1 MSNDKYR
8 KAYNMVIEYEKEAHR
23 KNQKRIAVGLKLII
37 IIPLIFLALLFFTG
51 SSKVIFLILWIVSLF
66 ILAAYLITVEYMDY
80 NLMYLRS
87 QQNLANDKLKA
98 NGYLFL
104 SDVYDQLGI
113 KRTKMS
119 QTVGWIYKPEGN
131 ENGDN
136 FVDFGILET
145 NRETEDGGYE
155 KAILMEFNVD
165 GPILDLI

>member
-80 NLMYLRS
+80 NLMERMAKLRGE
-87 QQNLANDKLKA
+87 ND
-98 NGYLFL
+98 
-104 SDVYDQLGI
+104 D
-113 KRTKMS
+113 M
-119 QTVGWIYKPEGN
+119 
-131 ENGDN
+131 
-136 FVDFGILET
+136 
-145 NRETEDGGYE
+145 E
-155 KAILMEFNVD
+155 KY
-165 GPILDLI
+165 DLIGNDAIENRIRDVLDKIDGTEAGHEEHN

>member
-80 NLMYLRS
+80 NLMERMAKLRG
-87 QQNLANDKLKA
+87 QDE
-98 NGYLFL
+98 
-104 SDVYDQLGI
+104 D
-113 KRTKMS
+113 M
-119 QTVGWIYKPEGN
+119 
-131 ENGDN
+131 EN
-136 FVDFGILET
+136 
-145 NRETEDGGYE
+145 Y
-155 KAILMEFNVD
+155 
-165 GPILDLI
+165 DLIGNDAIENRIRGVLDKIDGTEAGHEEHN

>member
-80 NLMYLRS
+80 NLMERMAKLRG
-87 QQNLANDKLKA
+87 QDE
-98 NGYLFL
+98 
-104 SDVYDQLGI
+104 D
-113 KRTKMS
+113 M
-119 QTVGWIYKPEGN
+119 
-131 ENGDN
+131 EN
-136 FVDFGILET
+136 
-145 NRETEDGGYE
+145 Y
-155 KAILMEFNVD
+155 
-165 GPILDLI
+165 DLIGNDAIENRIRDVLDKIDGTEARHEEHN

>member
-80 NLMYLRS
+80 NLMERMAKLRG
-87 QQNLANDKLKA
+87 QD
-98 NGYLFL
+98 
-104 SDVYDQLGI
+104 DD
-113 KRTKMS
+113 M
-119 QTVGWIYKPEGN
+119 
-131 ENGDN
+131 EN
-136 FVDFGILET
+136 
-145 NRETEDGGYE
+145 Y
-155 KAILMEFNVD
+155 
-165 GPILDLI
+165 DLIGNDAIENRIRDVLDKIDGTEAGHEEHN

>member
-80 NLMYLRS
+80 NLMERMAKLRG
-87 QQNLANDKLKA
+87 QDE
-98 NGYLFL
+98 
-104 SDVYDQLGI
+104 D
-113 KRTKMS
+113 M
-119 QTVGWIYKPEGN
+119 
-131 ENGDN
+131 EN
-136 FVDFGILET
+136 
-145 NRETEDGGYE
+145 Y
-155 KAILMEFNVD
+155 
-165 GPILDLI
+165 DLIGNDAIENRIRDVLGKIDGTEAGHEEHN

>member
-80 NLMYLRS
+80 NLMERMAKLRG
-87 QQNLANDKLKA
+87 QDEDK
-98 NGYLFL
+98 
-104 SDVYDQLGI
+104 
-113 KRTKMS
+113 
-119 QTVGWIYKPEGN
+119 
-131 ENGDN
+131 EN
-136 FVDFGILET
+136 
-145 NRETEDGGYE
+145 Y
-155 KAILMEFNVD
+155 
-165 GPILDLI
+165 DLIGNDAIENRIRDVLDKIDGTEAGHEEHN

>member
-80 NLMYLRS
+80 NLMERMAKLRG
-87 QQNLANDKLKA
+87 QDE
-98 NGYLFL
+98 
-104 SDVYDQLGI
+104 D
-113 KRTKMS
+113 M
-119 QTVGWIYKPEGN
+119 
-131 ENGDN
+131 EN
-136 FVDFGILET
+136 
-145 NRETEDGGYE
+145 Y
-155 KAILMEFNVD
+155 
-165 GPILDLI
+165 DLIGNDAIENRIRDVLDKIDGTEAGHEEHN

>member
-80 NLMYLRS
+80 NLMERMAKLRG
-87 QQNLANDKLKA
+87 QD
-98 NGYLFL
+98 
-104 SDVYDQLGI
+104 DD
-113 KRTKMS
+113 M
-119 QTVGWIYKPEGN
+119 
-131 ENGDN
+131 
-136 FVDFGILET
+136 
-145 NRETEDGGYE
+145 EDY
-155 KAILMEFNVD
+155 
-165 GPILDLI
+165 DLIGNDAMGNRIRDVLDKIDGTEAGHEEHN

>member
-80 NLMYLRS
+80 NLMERMARLRG
-87 QQNLANDKLKA
+87 QDE
-98 NGYLFL
+98 
-104 SDVYDQLGI
+104 D
-113 KRTKMS
+113 M
-119 QTVGWIYKPEGN
+119 
-131 ENGDN
+131 EN
-136 FVDFGILET
+136 
-145 NRETEDGGYE
+145 Y
-155 KAILMEFNVD
+155 
-165 GPILDLI
+165 DLIGNDAIENRIRDVLDKIDGTEARSEEHTSELQSQWSISYAVFCLK

>member
-80 NLMYLRS
+80 NLMERMAKLRG
-87 QQNLANDKLKA
+87 QD
-98 NGYLFL
+98 
-104 SDVYDQLGI
+104 DD
-113 KRTKMS
+113 M
-119 QTVGWIYKPEGN
+119 
-131 ENGDN
+131 EN
-136 FVDFGILET
+136 
-145 NRETEDGGYE
+145 Y
-155 KAILMEFNVD
+155 
-165 GPILDLI
+165 DLIGNDAMENRIRDVLDKIDGTEAGHEEHN

>member
-80 NLMYLRS
+80 NLMERMAKLRG
-87 QQNLANDKLKA
+87 QDE
-98 NGYLFL
+98 
-104 SDVYDQLGI
+104 D
-113 KRTKMS
+113 M
-119 QTVGWIYKPEGN
+119 
-131 ENGDN
+131 EN
-136 FVDFGILET
+136 
-145 NRETEDGGYE
+145 Y
-155 KAILMEFNVD
+155 
-165 GPILDLI
+165 DLIGNDAIENRIRDVLDKIDGTEAGHEEHT

>member
-80 NLMYLRS
+80 NLMERMTKLRG
-87 QQNLANDKLKA
+87 QD
-98 NGYLFL
+98 
-104 SDVYDQLGI
+104 DD
-113 KRTKMS
+113 M
-119 QTVGWIYKPEGN
+119 
-131 ENGDN
+131 EN
-136 FVDFGILET
+136 
-145 NRETEDGGYE
+145 Y
-155 KAILMEFNVD
+155 
-165 GPILDLI
+165 DLIGNDAIENRIRDVLDKIDGTEAGHEEHN

>member
-80 NLMYLRS
+80 NLMERMAKLRGE
-87 QQNLANDKLKA
+87 ND
-98 NGYLFL
+98 
-104 SDVYDQLGI
+104 D
-113 KRTKMS
+113 M
-119 QTVGWIYKPEGN
+119 
-131 ENGDN
+131 EN
-136 FVDFGILET
+136 
-145 NRETEDGGYE
+145 Y
-155 KAILMEFNVD
+155 
-165 GPILDLI
+165 DLIGNDAIENRIRDVLDKIDGTEAGHEEHS